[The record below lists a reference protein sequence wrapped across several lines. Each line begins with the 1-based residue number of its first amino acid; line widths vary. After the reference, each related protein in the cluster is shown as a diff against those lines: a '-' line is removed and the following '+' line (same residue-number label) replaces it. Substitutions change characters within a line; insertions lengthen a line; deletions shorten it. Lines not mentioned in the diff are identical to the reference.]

1 MKALSIRNPWAWY
14 ILHAGKDV
22 ENRTTRWSYRG
33 PALLHV
39 GAGLTKDEYRAWRAA
54 GESMRSDP
62 EPRPKLPEYS
72 ELQRGGFVGIMRIT
86 GCSEHK
92 QYDPDPAKNT
102 QGWRMGSDWV
112 ATTYGY
118 DLADATALPFVPAK
132 GALGIYTVE
141 PLKTPGH
148 PNGVPTTYMAPTP
161 YQVAFGEHTAAYLDA
176 WRKIEG
182 KR

>member
-1 MKALSIRNPWAWY
+1 MKALSIRQPWSWY
-14 ILHAGKDV
+14 ILHAGKPV

-33 PALLHV
+33 SVLIHV

-54 GESMRSDP
+54 GERMRSDP

-72 ELQRGGFVGIMRIT
+72 ELQRGGFFGIMRIT
-86 GCSEHK
+86 GSSEHPV
-92 QYDPDPAKNT
+92 YRNDFNSE
-102 QGWRMGSDWV
+102 GWRMGSDEHGP
-112 ATTYGY
+112 TYGY
-118 DLADATALPFVPAK
+118 DLADATALPFVKAK

-148 PNGVPTTYMAPTP
+148 PNGVPTAYMAPTP
-161 YQVAFGEHTAAYLDA
+161 YQVAFGEHAAAYMDA
-176 WRKIEG
+176 WRRLEA